1 MKARTKKFGTRAVA
15 MLLSA
20 VTAFS
25 LFPVSA
31 GAAQVNSY
39 HDPAEHWMQASGR
52 TNELDVNA
60 VVTHETFNCG
70 VCGKAT
76 SFQAFRIP
84 EYTRDGQ
91 TAMNRNV
98 KYSDGTMVG
107 GSGTGTI
114 LDGVPGQNAS
124 YTGYHWT
131 KAVCEICGTVNSN
144 MSINDYGF
152 GKNVYW
158 LYDCDSKFMQE
169 LPEQKNYD
177 YVDSTY
183 HKVTTTGGE
192 YCAFCYGTNHTKS
205 SVLERHDMEKEILSQ
220 PANGRF
226 AIVEKCKDCDYA
238 KYEYVGA
245 KSVVASYYGV
255 VDGAPHTISVT
266 DLSDAGVR
274 TEIRYGNSADSCTM
288 TSAPNYT
295 DKGQYDVYYQ
305 ITYTYQGVE
314 MTENGVANVWLHDET
329 TKDDGK
335 CSCGCSDPNCGC
347 EDKNCGG
354 NCCTDKGCGEKHHFT
369 LLDSVKAGCKTLGY
383 DRYLCTACGKIE
395 KRDYVDSLGH
405 VWQSVKI
412 REATCE
418 ADGKQL
424 ELCSRCGE
432 MKETATPKGEHKFE
446 THSVAATCTN
456 PGYTVRE
463 CSICGERHIEDIT
476 ATLAHK
482 YEDHVIPAT
491 CEYGGKTIHRCDG
504 CGSAFVTDYT
514 EPLGHSWDKGTL
526 VTNATCTGE
535 GVMEYHCV
543 RCGEHKIEGNAAA
556 GHVPGSAA
564 TCTEPQLCTKCGA
577 VLNKALGHDYKTE
590 ITKPTCTEMGY
601 TMMTCT
607 RCGDSSKTDYTK
619 ATGHKPGDWIIDKQ
633 PTADSEGSKHKEC
646 TECGEKLDTQPIEKI
661 YNSGM
666 TDSKGQAVVG
676 GYLVTV
682 TDTEDKTPV
691 SNASVVL
698 NKDNSISIRLPN
710 SRLLDYGYQSFAEGE
725 VTAETAHAI
734 GVELAEELWGE
745 RFEVVIATHC
755 NTGHYHNHFVIN
767 SVSWADGYKFNNS
780 KSDYAE
786 MRKISDRLC
795 REHAISVIDVPSGKG
810 KHYAQW
816 SAEKNGKPTYR
827 SMIRADINRAIRAST
842 TERDFI
848 RIMQEMGYELK
859 TRGKS
864 GEPLKYPAIKPP
876 DAKGYFRF
884 HKLGEEYSLD
894 AIKDR
899 ILDNISKQY
908 PFPAVEHHAP
918 RKYRVRGNMRRS
930 VTGLQALYFRY
941 CYELHILVKHPTS
954 VKRVS
959 FLLKE
964 DVTKLDRLDAQTRL
978 LARNHIRTGEDLSAY
993 QSNVEAAVQAL
1004 VGKRHELRNEL
1015 KCVKRRNGVDDAVK
1029 AQIKDLTAEIRAKR
1043 KEVVLCSE
1051 IAKRSEQVREKLER
1065 LNKQKKLERKERD
1078 EHELFGRRG
1087 RTGRENVAGRG

>member
-20 VTAFS
+20 MTAFS
-25 LFPVSA
+25 TFPVSA

-76 SFQAFRIP
+76 SFQAFRTP

-131 KAVCEICGTVNSN
+131 KAVCETCGTVNSN

-169 LPEQKNYD
+169 LPEQKAYE

-405 VWQSVKI
+405 AWQSVKI

-418 ADGKQL
+418 TEGKL
-424 ELCSRCGE
+424 LAICSRCGE
-432 MKETATPKGEHKFE
+432 MKETAMPKGEHKFE

-504 CGSAFVTDYT
+504 CGSAFVTDYR
-514 EPLGHSWDKGTL
+514 PRQVKF
-526 VTNATCTGE
+526 A
-535 GVMEYHCV
+535 
-543 RCGEHKIEGNAAA
+543 K
-556 GHVPGSAA
+556 
-564 TCTEPQLCTKCGA
+564 
-577 VLNKALGHDYKTE
+577 
-590 ITKPTCTEMGY
+590 
-601 TMMTCT
+601 
-607 RCGDSSKTDYTK
+607 
-619 ATGHKPGDWIIDKQ
+619 
-633 PTADSEGSKHKEC
+633 
-646 TECGEKLDTQPIEKI
+646 
-661 YNSGM
+661 
-666 TDSKGQAVVG
+666 
-676 GYLVTV
+676 
-682 TDTEDKTPV
+682 
-691 SNASVVL
+691 
-698 NKDNSISIRLPN
+698 
-710 SRLLDYGYQSFAEGE
+710 RLLKNE
-725 VTAETAHAI
+725 V
-734 GVELAEELWGE
+734 
-745 RFEVVIATHC
+745 
-755 NTGHYHNHFVIN
+755 
-767 SVSWADGYKFNNS
+767 
-780 KSDYAE
+780 
-786 MRKISDRLC
+786 RLQ
-795 REHAISVIDVPSGKG
+795 RAALP
-810 KHYAQW
+810 QW
-816 SAEKNGKPTYR
+816 IPG
-827 SMIRADINRAIRAST
+827 
-842 TERDFI
+842 
-848 RIMQEMGYELK
+848 
-859 TRGKS
+859 
-864 GEPLKYPAIKPP
+864 
-876 DAKGYFRF
+876 
-884 HKLGEEYSLD
+884 
-894 AIKDR
+894 
-899 ILDNISKQY
+899 
-908 PFPAVEHHAP
+908 
-918 RKYRVRGNMRRS
+918 
-930 VTGLQALYFRY
+930 
-941 CYELHILVKHPTS
+941 
-954 VKRVS
+954 
-959 FLLKE
+959 
-964 DVTKLDRLDAQTRL
+964 
-978 LARNHIRTGEDLSAY
+978 
-993 QSNVEAAVQAL
+993 
-1004 VGKRHELRNEL
+1004 
-1015 KCVKRRNGVDDAVK
+1015 
-1029 AQIKDLTAEIRAKR
+1029 
-1043 KEVVLCSE
+1043 
-1051 IAKRSEQVREKLER
+1051 
-1065 LNKQKKLERKERD
+1065 
-1078 EHELFGRRG
+1078 
-1087 RTGRENVAGRG
+1087 